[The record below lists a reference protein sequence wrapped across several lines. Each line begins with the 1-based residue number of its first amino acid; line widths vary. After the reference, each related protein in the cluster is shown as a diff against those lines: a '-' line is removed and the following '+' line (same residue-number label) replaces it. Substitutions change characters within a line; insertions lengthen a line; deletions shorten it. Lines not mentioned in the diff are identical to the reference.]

1 MFSISPFHSSD
12 LFRPMLF
19 FPSGIFYSRNSIQN
33 VHTAS
38 RPKLQSAFTQ
48 THNPHNLTHTK
59 MHVASSDEE
68 SNLPME
74 AMTIASSDEEHMITR
89 SAFGDRYM
97 RVASSDDESDLS
109 RLVST
114 SVDIRRSGFKLVH
127 VLSSNSLMGID
138 SNDAY
143 DLKETYRSRNSS
155 CTTVVVDSDDQENFY
170 DVVRLRC
177 NSIHQHNIGSGSILE
192 NEVIETGVIE
202 TVIETEAPSAD
213 RFSKRKHESPN
224 YLCDKETEGDY
235 NDVNTSMVFAK
246 QRTTMDAR

>member
-1 MFSISPFHSSD
+1 
-12 LFRPMLF
+12 MLF

-127 VLSSNSLMGID
+127 VLSNVWQGP
-138 SNDAY
+138 
-143 DLKETYRSRNSS
+143 
-155 CTTVVVDSDDQENFY
+155 TVVRCCCNFVSAY
-170 DVVRLRC
+170 F
-177 NSIHQHNIGSGSILE
+177 ILAS
-192 NEVIETGVIE
+192 V
-202 TVIETEAPSAD
+202 APGGPPWRPRNA
-213 RFSKRKHESPN
+213 
-224 YLCDKETEGDY
+224 GG
-235 NDVNTSMVFAK
+235 
-246 QRTTMDAR
+246 